1 VDLALTEE
9 QQQLIEAF
17 DGLFS
22 RSATSEL
29 VRAAEPLGFDKAL
42 RDRLQ
47 DMGVVA
53 MAVDESAGGWGA
65 TPVDLALVAELVGR
79 FVVPVPVIE
88 MQVAARLLAKV
99 GAKAPLQAALDGS
112 RIVTVALHPVSTG
125 RVGMVPAA
133 AVADD
138 VIVLDGDQLL
148 LVAAE
153 GSRQPVENLGS
164 MPVADVAV
172 GDSAQVLATGPDAV
186 AAFQAAVDDFL
197 CLTAAAL
204 VGMGARALEIGVDY
218 VKERKAWG
226 RPIGSFQSV
235 AHRLADA
242 HTAIEG
248 ARLLARE
255 AAWAQSDDTSRA
267 RELAAFGFAFASE
280 AAREATYRALH
291 YHGGYGFMNEYD
303 AQLYWRRARAWPGVY
318 GEPRLA
324 YARGERARLVRL
336 GKVS

>member
-1 VDLALTEE
+1 MDLALSEE
-9 QQQLIEAF
+9 QQQLVEAF
-17 DGLFS
+17 EGLFS

-29 VRAAEPLGFDKAL
+29 VRTAEPLGFDKAL

-53 MAVDESAGGWGA
+53 MAVEESSGGWGA
-65 TPVDLALVAELVGR
+65 TPVDLALVAEQVGR
-79 FVVPVPVIE
+79 FLVPVPVIE
-88 MQVAARLLAKV
+88 MQVAGRLLAKL
-99 GAKAPLQAALDGS
+99 GAKVSLQAALDGT
-112 RIVTVALHPVSTG
+112 RIVTVALHPVSAG
-125 RVGMVPAA
+125 RVSMVPAA

-138 VIVLDGDQLL
+138 VVVLDGDQAL

-153 GSRQPVENLGS
+153 GSRQVVENLGS

-172 GDSAQVLATGPDAV
+172 GDSAEVLATGPEAV

-197 CLTAAAL
+197 YLTGAAL
-204 VGMGARALEIGVDY
+204 VGIGARALEIGVEY

-226 RPIGSFQSV
+226 RPVGSFQSV
-235 AHRLADA
+235 AHGLADA

-248 ARLLARE
+248 ARLLVRE
-255 AAWAQSDDTSRA
+255 AAWAQDDDPSRA

-280 AAREATYRALH
+280 SAREATYRALH

-303 AQLYWRRARAWPGVY
+303 AQLYWRRARAWAGVY